1 MNKIYHFE
9 NVSAL
14 EQTEEAKLEAP
25 ISTGSGK
32 GHGPIDATVP
42 AGEEKILQE
51 PQELRLVLGIDYGTT
66 FSGMHIG
73 IAWATPSG
81 AECSLEEIDVI
92 EQWGPQMDNE
102 EKVPSVISYSR
113 SSQAG
118 EQQWGKSLS
127 ADAVTMI
134 HTKLELGVED
144 LLGEL
149 DMTLQ
154 VLDGMKNLNFDEM
167 MLSKGQNDLPPYSH
181 KSPEEIVTDYLEKLF
196 AYVQMEVRVD
206 EDNVFAKHTT
216 TDIVVTI
223 PTKWSYMAMNSTYR
237 ALTKAGFNKDN
248 FPKLRPIMFVTE
260 PEAAALYTARWY
272 RDEKEEE
279 FLQSLITIPGSRCG
293 SIFINLEFK
302 KWLRM
307 LLGEEEYLKLDPNLD
322 IDKNANH
329 ASETPA
335 MRELMQAFD
344 DVKKQFAFSTPDVRF
359 SLRGELE
366 NLDIFGKVN
375 KGLITIPQSTMRGF
389 FDSCIK
395 QIVELIWEHVDRI
408 EERGSRPKHLFLVGG
423 FGASEY
429 LKHRLK
435 ETITEEEMQMSYRQ
449 PKESWTAVVR
459 GAVVCG
465 IEKDAIPNLRRT
477 DVCRHNYAVCFDQL
491 YSNTFHVEK
500 DMTQIHGATYAQSQ
514 LTWLL
519 NKGDLVLSDQPR
531 KEEVSFQLTLRDLS
545 AGKTQL
551 EIFRNSDDEDQR
563 PRRYQNA
570 KEGRSIRLDLHVIS
584 H

>member
-14 EQTEEAKLEAP
+14 EQTEEAELEAP

-66 FSGMHIG
+66 F
-73 IAWATPSG
+73 SG

-206 EDNVFAKHTT
+206 ENNVFAKHTT

-223 PTKWSYMAMNSTYR
+223 PTDVVSYR
-237 ALTKAGFNKDN
+237 
-248 FPKLRPIMFVTE
+248 VTQRSPTLE
-260 PEAAALYTARWY
+260 LEQIGKPT
-272 RDEKEEE
+272 
-279 FLQSLITIPGSRCG
+279 GSRCG

-395 QIVELIWEHVDRI
+395 EIVELIWEHVDRI

-429 LKHRLK
+429 LKYRLK

-570 KEGRSIRLDLHVIS
+570 KEGRSIRLDLHVIG

>member
-1 MNKIYHFE
+1 
-9 NVSAL
+9 
-14 EQTEEAKLEAP
+14 
-25 ISTGSGK
+25 
-32 GHGPIDATVP
+32 
-42 AGEEKILQE
+42 
-51 PQELRLVLGIDYGTT
+51 
-66 FSGMHIG
+66 
-73 IAWATPSG
+73 
-81 AECSLEEIDVI
+81 
-92 EQWGPQMDNE
+92 
-102 EKVPSVISYSR
+102 
-113 SSQAG
+113 
-118 EQQWGKSLS
+118 
-127 ADAVTMI
+127 
-134 HTKLELGVED
+134 
-144 LLGEL
+144 
-149 DMTLQ
+149 
-154 VLDGMKNLNFDEM
+154 
-167 MLSKGQNDLPPYSH
+167 
-181 KSPEEIVTDYLEKLF
+181 
-196 AYVQMEVRVD
+196 
-206 EDNVFAKHTT
+206 
-216 TDIVVTI
+216 
-223 PTKWSYMAMNSTYR
+223 
-237 ALTKAGFNKDN
+237 
-248 FPKLRPIMFVTE
+248 
-260 PEAAALYTARWY
+260 
-272 RDEKEEE
+272 
-279 FLQSLITIPGSRCG
+279 
-293 SIFINLEFK
+293 
-302 KWLRM
+302 
-307 LLGEEEYLKLDPNLD
+307 
-322 IDKNANH
+322 
-329 ASETPA
+329 

-465 IEKDAIPNLRRT
+465 IEKDAIPNLRKT

-570 KEGRSIRLDLHVIS
+570 KEGRSIRLDLHVIG